1 MSGLYITPTEALLQ
15 VAKQHPSKA
24 AVKCGE
30 EQWSYAA
37 LWARVR
43 QIADKLPDLGDTG
56 NPIGLHMGLEI
67 DYVAAAHAIWLF
79 GCTVV
84 FLSSKWTP
92 EVLQAVLERAN
103 VHLILFGSSEPP
115 AVSGVRTVS
124 TFSLVESQH
133 PPSHVAPPS
142 PSEAVEVVPLISS
155 ITPTSGSTGVPKSIV
170 YPMRRSLEVLSEE
183 SSTLLQ
189 PMDGQ
194 WLRGGTT
201 FLRPLFEIR
210 RFMFNQT
217 TLYLDPSSSVADQ
230 CTALCEELE
239 STGNSQL
246 LRVHFTPSVFRAFA
260 DFAQMRSGG
269 SQLPSGFNRV
279 YWMVIGGE
287 SLSIRDLE
295 LARVVFPS
303 ATIACNYACSEVGF
317 AGISQM
323 FVRPTDPMPSVI
335 SFGATQGCKD
345 LVLLDESLS
354 AIPKTQDGATGIVA
368 FITRQSATHYLANDE
383 ASHHMFRPWNG
394 DDMLLYTDDIGCM
407 QADGTI
413 AIRGRSSRNVKVNGL
428 FVDLDYVERALAPAF
443 ADKSLNVSS
452 FKLVKSCATEKIVLF
467 ASTESTDAL
476 FILKHA
482 RDCLRVSLN
491 DDLAMVISSVRC
503 ITEMPF
509 NASYKIDLAKL
520 QKMADSTE
528 SLAPGFSAELPTVTS
543 PASEADTVAEKIAAE
558 IAKLSKSSEPIPTDM
573 PLLYSGLNSI
583 TMVRLYMWLQSE
595 YEYEEEMTHLF
606 DEEVTAQVLAN
617 EVLGEVIVDEESHA
631 DVLAESISAEITKLS
646 KSSEA
651 VPKDMPLLYSGLNSI
666 TMIRLHMWLQAE
678 YDYEE
683 EMSHLF
689 DEEVTAEAIA
699 REILGHNDEEA
710 AEDEESSRD
719 TVVED
724 SAFEVHVLEKDPEL
738 ITEDSIVVEAVPELS
753 VQVSNE
759 PAHDDIPHIYVVGPE
774 DDETSDSSDE
784 DADSQVLIV
793 NDSDSDY
800 EFEKEEI
807 DNEPEIIMCYNK
819 PKSPLPNMR
828 SPMRCAFDIPESAAP
843 ENSPFSFLF
852 SSWITPLKAWETRRP
867 LLDSVLSM
875 LAV

>member
-1 MSGLYITPTEALLQ
+1 MAGLYTTPTEALLQ
-15 VAKQHPSKA
+15 VAQQHPFTVV
-24 AVKCGE
+24 VKCRE
-30 EQWSYAA
+30 DQWSYAA

-43 QIADKLPDLGDTG
+43 QIADKIPDLGDTG
-56 NPIGLHMGLEI
+56 NSIGLHMGLEI
-67 DYVAAAHAIWLF
+67 DYVAAAHAIWLS
-79 GCTVV
+79 GRTVV

-92 EVLQAVLERAN
+92 EVLQAILERAN
-103 VHLILFGSSEPP
+103 VRLILFGSLEPP
-115 AVSGVRTVS
+115 ALSGIRAVS
-124 TFSLVESQH
+124 TLDLAESQH
-133 PPSHVAPPS
+133 PPSHVVPPP
-142 PSEAVEVVPLISS
+142 PSEAVEVVPLVSS

-217 TLYLDPSSSVADQ
+217 TLYLDASTSVAAQ
-230 CTALCEELE
+230 CSALCEELE
-239 STGNSQL
+239 STYNSQL

-269 SQLPSGFNRV
+269 SQLPKGFNRV

-287 SLSIRDLE
+287 SLSTRDLE

-323 FVRPTDPMPSVI
+323 FVRPADPMPSVI
-335 SFGATQGCKD
+335 SFGPTHGCTD

-354 AIPKTQDGATGIVA
+354 VIPKTQDGATGIVA
-368 FITRQSATHYLANDE
+368 FITRQSATYYLANDE
-383 ASHHMFRPWNG
+383 ASRHMFRPWNG

-413 AIRGRSSRNVKVNGL
+413 TIRGRSSRNVKINGL

-467 ASTESTDAL
+467 ACTETTDAL

-491 DDLAMVISSVRC
+491 DDLAMVIGSVRC
-503 ITEMPF
+503 ISEMPF
-509 NASYKIDLAKL
+509 NASYKVDLATL
-520 QKMADSTE
+520 QKLADSTV
-528 SLAPGFSAELPTVTS
+528 SLAPGLFAELPTVAS
-543 PASEADTVAEKIAAE
+543 PASKVDALAEKIAAE
-558 IAKLSKSSEPIPTDM
+558 IAKLSKSSETIPTDM

-583 TMVRLYMWLQSE
+583 TVIRLYMWLQSE
-595 YEYEEEMTHLF
+595 YEYVEEMTHLF
-606 DEEVTAQVLAN
+606 EEEVTAQVLAN
-617 EVLGEVIVDEESHA
+617 EILCDEITEESDA
-631 DVLAESISAEITKLS
+631 DVLADEIAAEITKLS
-646 KSSEA
+646 KSTEA

-666 TMIRLHMWLQAE
+666 TMVRLHMWLQSE
-678 YDYEE
+678 HEYEE

-689 DEEVTAEAIA
+689 DEEVTAQVLA
-699 REILGHNDEEA
+699 REIQGHDSM
-710 AEDEESSRD
+710 EDGSTQSGTD

-724 SAFEVHVLEKDPEL
+724 GASEVHVLEKDLDFATQVYDSAAREAL
-738 ITEDSIVVEAVPELS
+738 DETRDFADEDAGYQILIITEDDSEDGGKEVESEHGP
-753 VQVSNE
+753 QV
-759 PAHDDIPHIYVVGPE
+759 
-774 DDETSDSSDE
+774 
-784 DADSQVLIV
+784 
-793 NDSDSDY
+793 
-800 EFEKEEI
+800 
-807 DNEPEIIMCYNK
+807 IMSCPK
-819 PKSPLPNMR
+819 PKSPMPNLK
-828 SPMRCAFDIPESAAP
+828 SPNLLSPSRCAFSFNDIPESP
-843 ENSPFSFLF
+843 SVDQFSYMF
-852 SSWITPLKAWETRRP
+852 SSWLTPLPGEARW
-867 LLDSVLSM
+867 LSLMDSVLM
-875 LAV
+875 LTV